1 MSDRLPRGIS
11 RRGLDATFDQQEVRK
26 SNLILEAR
34 LLRDQRQDEAAAD
47 RFAEAA
53 SIEEC
58 LADNCEKAR
67 LVEKS
72 FVHRFS
78 AVGCWAQAGDF
89 YHAIRLCDDLLDRA
103 DLPER
108 LRNRVQDYSQAL
120 RQRRSEWYSDLS
132 LDAAREG

>member
-1 MSDRLPRGIS
+1 MSDRPPRGID
-11 RRGLDATFDQQEVRK
+11 RRGLDANFDQQEVRK
-26 SNLILEAR
+26 SKLILEAR

-53 SIEEC
+53 SIEER
-58 LADNCEKAR
+58 LADTCEEAR

-72 FVHRFS
+72 WVHRFS

-89 YHAIRLCDDLLDRA
+89 YHAIRICDALLNRP

-108 LRNRVQDYSQAL
+108 LRDRVQDYSQAL
-120 RQRRSEWYSDLS
+120 RQRRSEWYVNLTV
-132 LDAAREG
+132 DAAHEV

>member
-1 MSDRLPRGIS
+1 MSNQAPRGIS
-11 RRGLDATFDQQEVRK
+11 RRGLDANFDEQEVRK

-34 LLRDQRQDEAAAD
+34 RLRDQRQDEAAAD

-53 SIEEC
+53 AMEER
-58 LADNCEKAR
+58 LADACEAAR

-72 FVHRFS
+72 YVHRFS

-89 YHAIRLCDDLLDRA
+89 YHAIRICDVLLDRA
-103 DLPER
+103 DLPQR
-108 LRNRVQDYSQAL
+108 LRDRVQDYSQAL
-120 RQRRSEWYSDLS
+120 RQRRSEWYSNLT

>member
-1 MSDRLPRGIS
+1 MSDRARRGIS
-11 RRGLDATFDQQEVRK
+11 RRGLDSDFDQQEARK
-26 SNLILEAR
+26 SKLILEAR

-53 SIEEC
+53 TIEER
-58 LADNCEKAR
+58 LADLCEEAR
-67 LVEKS
+67 LLEKS

-89 YHAIRLCDDLLDRA
+89 YHAIRICGVLLDRA

-108 LRNRVQDYSQAL
+108 LRQRVQDYSLAL
-120 RQRRSEWYSDLS
+120 RQRRSDWYANL
-132 LDAAREG
+132 LREAAREG